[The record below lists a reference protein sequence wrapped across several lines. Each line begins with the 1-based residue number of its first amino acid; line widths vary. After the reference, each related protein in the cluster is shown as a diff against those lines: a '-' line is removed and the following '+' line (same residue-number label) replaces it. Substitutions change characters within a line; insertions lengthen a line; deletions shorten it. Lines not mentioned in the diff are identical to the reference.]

1 MTNHG
6 IKLPQE
12 KFRLGIRKRFFTDM
26 VVDSR
31 NRVPREVVTASSLS
45 EFKEYLDDT
54 FRNKVSFYIVL

>member
-12 KFRLGIRKRFFTDM
+12 KFRLGIRKTFFTDM

-45 EFKEYLDDT
+45 EFKSIWMILLEIKFHFT
-54 FRNKVSFYIVL
+54 